1 MVAMLVVF
9 KSRAAGDVMMFGDVA
24 YAMMEIMGKAPGEK
38 GIVTAEQLPEAI
50 ARLKAAVTQDKSVS
64 PPRDHDERL
73 FEKTPEGGKREHVS
87 LARRAVPLIE
97 LLEFSLKENEPVVW
111 GV

>member
-1 MVAMLVVF
+1 MLIIF
-9 KSRAAGDVMMFGDVA
+9 KSKAAGDVMMFGDVA
-24 YAMMEIMGKAPGEK
+24 QSLMEIMGKSPEAK
-38 GIVTAEQLPEAI
+38 GIVTVEQLPDAI
-50 ARLKAAVTQDKSVS
+50 ARLKAAVAQDKAEKPVV
-64 PPRDHDERL
+64 DHDERV

-97 LLEFSLKENEPVVW
+97 LLEFSLKEGEPVVW

>member
-1 MVAMLVVF
+1 MLIVF
-9 KSRAAGDVMMFGDVA
+9 KSKAAGDVMMFGDVA
-24 YAMMEIMGKAPGEK
+24 MTLMEIMGKAATEK
-38 GIVTAEQLPEAI
+38 GIVTVEQLPDAI
-50 ARLKAAVTQDKSVS
+50 ARLKAAVAQDKAEKPVI
-64 PPRDHDERL
+64 DHDERL

-97 LLEFSLKENEPVVW
+97 LLEYSLKEGEPVTW

>member
-1 MVAMLVVF
+1 MLIVF
-9 KSRAAGDVMMFGDVA
+9 KSTAAGDVMMFGDVA
-24 YAMMEIMGKAPGEK
+24 HTLMEIMGKDATEK
-38 GIVTAEQLPEAI
+38 GIVTVEQLPGAI
-50 ARLKAAVTQDKSVS
+50 ARLKAAVAQDKAERPVI
-64 PPRDHDERL
+64 DHDERV

-97 LLEFSLKENEPVVW
+97 LLEYSLKEEVPVTW

>member
-1 MVAMLVVF
+1 MLIVF
-9 KSRAAGDVMMFGDVA
+9 KSKAAGDVMMFGDVA
-24 YAMMEIMGKAPGEK
+24 QSLMEVMGKDPGDK
-38 GIVTAEQLPEAI
+38 GIVTVEQLPGAI
-50 ARLKAAVTQDKSVS
+50 ARLKAAVAQDKAERPVI
-64 PPRDHDERL
+64 DHDERL

-97 LLEFSLKENEPVVW
+97 LLEFSLKEGEPVVW

>member
-1 MVAMLVVF
+1 MLIVF
-9 KSRAAGDVMMFGDVA
+9 KSKAAGDVMMFGDVA
-24 YAMMEIMGKAPGEK
+24 MTLMEIMGKAATEK
-38 GIVTAEQLPEAI
+38 GIVTVEQMPDAI
-50 ARLKAAVTQDKSVS
+50 ARLKAAVAQDKTANPVI
-64 PPRDHDERL
+64 DHDERQ

-97 LLEFSLKENEPVVW
+97 LLEYSLKESVPVTW

>member
-1 MVAMLVVF
+1 MLIVF
-9 KSRAAGDVMMFGDVA
+9 KSKAAGDVMMFGDVA
-24 YAMMEIMGKAPGEK
+24 TTLIEIMGKAATEK
-38 GIVTAEQLPEAI
+38 GIVTVEQLPQAI
-50 ARLKAAVTQDKSVS
+50 ARLKAAVAQDKAEKPVV
-64 PPRDHDERL
+64 DHDERV

-97 LLEFSLKENEPVVW
+97 LLEYSLKEEVPVTW

>member
-1 MVAMLVVF
+1 MLVIF
-9 KSRAAGDVMMFGDVA
+9 KSKAAGDVMMFGDVA
-24 YAMMEIMGKAPGEK
+24 QSLMEIMGKDPGDK
-38 GIVTAEQLPEAI
+38 GIVTVEQLPGAI
-50 ARLKAAVTQDKSVS
+50 ARLKAAVAQDKAERPVI
-64 PPRDHDERL
+64 DHDERL

-97 LLEFSLKENEPVVW
+97 LLEYSLKEEVPVTW

>member
-1 MVAMLVVF
+1 MLIIF
-9 KSRAAGDVMMFGDVA
+9 KSKAAGDVMMFGDVA
-24 YAMMEIMGKAPGEK
+24 HSLMEIMGKDPGDK
-38 GIVTAEQLPEAI
+38 GIVTVEQLPDAI
-50 ARLKAAVTQDKSVS
+50 ARLKAAVAQDKAERPVA
-64 PPRDHDERL
+64 DHGERV

-97 LLEFSLKENEPVVW
+97 LLEFSLKEGEPVVW

>member
-1 MVAMLVVF
+1 MLIIF
-9 KSRAAGDVMMFGDVA
+9 KSKAAGDVMMFGDVA
-24 YAMMEIMGKAPGEK
+24 YAMMEIMGKSPAEK
-38 GIVTAEQLPEAI
+38 GIVTAEQLADAI
-50 ARLKAAVTQDKSVS
+50 ARLKAAVAQDKAERPVV
-64 PPRDHDERL
+64 DHDERQ

-97 LLEFSLKENEPVVW
+97 LLEYSLKENEPVVW